1 MPEISKLPLWSRR
14 GPAAKD
20 WRYRNRVG
28 IKVDSLRKA
37 AAAEQILK
45 DATNSLRLKVDN
57 KGEAKI
63 TGMKRKQ
70 CRDCDGCQ
78 ATNCGECT
86 NCLDKKIFGGPG
98 IKKQCCMHRCCLTA
112 TITENIVQQ

>member
-1 MPEISKLPLWSRR
+1 MFCC
-14 GPAAKD
+14 
-20 WRYRNRVG
+20 
-28 IKVDSLRKA
+28 KA

-57 KGEAKI
+57 KGEDVPNTSVPSKLISSATR
-63 TGMKRKQ
+63 TGMKRKR

-86 NCLDKKIFGGPG
+86 NCNCLDKKIFGGPS
-98 IKKQCCMHRCCLTA
+98 IKKQCYMRRRCLRA
-112 TITENIVQQ
+112 TITEKIVQQ